1 MVTLRPIL
9 SRRSASAVWPMN
21 RLPTIEDVA
30 RAAGVHHSTVSRAL
44 RKSPSIPT
52 ATRERIEAVARE
64 IGYRPD
70 PLLSALANR
79 KQMGDAPAYRATLAW
94 LTNFESA
101 RGWAARVHIRGY
113 HEGAKARAEQ
123 LGFVLDEIWSR
134 ESGQSSAGLSR
145 LLRARGIRGILLPPQ
160 PVPHTHIQLDWSDVA
175 AVSFGSTL
183 TRPHLHTVGHDHY
196 RSLAKLVRHL
206 AALGFRAPAFFYEQE
221 IDERVDGTWAAG
233 FRHGMELA
241 GLPAARALHPL
252 RKVDPDAVV
261 ARLKKEKPDVLLANH
276 SLWRA
281 LAPRVA
287 AAGLRVP
294 EHLSVAVI
302 TVPDGDTE
310 LGGITEN
317 ARLMGS
323 MAVDLL
329 SGLLQ
334 RGDYGLPRRPFR
346 MVVEGEYTA
355 GGTIVPPVRPARRS
369 EGSVKAKAGRRKS

>member
-1 MVTLRPIL
+1 MASARPIL
-9 SRRSASAVWPMN
+9 SRRKAGAAWPMN

-44 RKSPSIPT
+44 RRSPSIPS
-52 ATRERIEAVARE
+52 ATRERIENVARE

-79 KQMGDAPAYRATLAW
+79 KQIGDAPAYRATLAW
-94 LTNFESA
+94 LTNFETA
-101 RGWAARVHIRGY
+101 RGWASRVHIRAY
-113 HEGAKARAEQ
+113 HEGAKARAEE

-160 PVPHTHIQLDWSDVA
+160 PVPHTHIQLDWSGVA

-183 TRPHLHTVGHDHY
+183 TRPNLHTVGHDHY

-206 AALGFRAPAFFYEQE
+206 AALGFRTPAFFYEQE

-252 RKVDPDAVV
+252 RKIDADVVV
-261 ARLKKEKPDVLLANH
+261 ARIKKEKPDVLLVNH
-276 SLWRA
+276 SLWRL

-294 EHLSVAVI
+294 EKMSVAVV
-302 TVPDGDTE
+302 TVPDADND

-317 ARLMGS
+317 APLLGA
-323 MAVDLL
+323 MAVDTL

-334 RGDYGLPRRPFR
+334 RGDYGLPKRPFR
-346 MVVEGEYTA
+346 LFAEGEYVP
-355 GGTIVPPVRPARRS
+355 GKTILAPARPGVRR
-369 EGSVKAKAGRRKS
+369 GSPRRR

>member
-1 MVTLRPIL
+1 M
-9 SRRSASAVWPMN
+9 S

-44 RKSPSIPT
+44 RRSPSIP
-52 ATRERIEAVARE
+52 ASTRERIEAVARDL
-64 IGYRPD
+64 GYRPD

-79 KQMGDAPAYRATLAW
+79 KQLGEAPAYRATLAW
-94 LTNFESA
+94 MTNFDTA
-101 RGWAARVHIRGY
+101 RGWASRVHIRGY
-113 HEGAKARAEQ
+113 YEGAKARAEQ
-123 LGFVLDEIWSR
+123 LGFVIDEIWSR

-145 LLRARGIRGILLPPQ
+145 LLRARGIKGILLPPQ
-160 PVPHTHIQLDWSDVA
+160 PVPHTHIQLGWSDFA

-206 AALGFRAPAFFYEQE
+206 AAVGFRNPAFFYEQE
-221 IDERVDGTWAAG
+221 IDERVEGTWTAG

-252 RKVDPDAVV
+252 RKIDTEAIV
-261 ARLKKEKPDVLLANH
+261 ARIKKEKPDILLVNH
-276 SLWRA
+276 SLWRL
-281 LAPRVA
+281 LAPKVE

-294 EHLSVAVI
+294 EKMSIAVV
-302 TVPDGDTE
+302 TVPDSNEE
-310 LGGITEN
+310 LGGVTEN
-317 ARLMGS
+317 SARMGA

-355 GGTIVPPVRPARRS
+355 GRTIVPPVGAKKPAAPKS
-369 EGSVKAKAGRRKS
+369 AAKSKSARARL

>member
-1 MVTLRPIL
+1 M
-9 SRRSASAVWPMN
+9 
-21 RLPTIEDVA
+21 A
-30 RAAGVHHSTVSRAL
+30 RVAGVHHSTVSRAL
-44 RKSPSIPT
+44 RRSPSIPA
-52 ATRERIEAVARE
+52 ATRERIESIARE
-64 IGYRPD
+64 LGYRPD

-79 KQMGDAPAYRATLAW
+79 KQTGDAPAYRATLAW
-94 LTNFESA
+94 VTNFDTA
-101 RGWAARVHIRGY
+101 RGWAQRVHIRGY

-134 ESGQSSAGLSR
+134 EKGQSSAGLSR
-145 LLRARGIRGILLPPQ
+145 LLRARGIKGILLPPQ
-160 PVPHTHIQLDWSDVA
+160 PVPHTHIQLDWTDFA

-206 AALGFRAPAFFYEQE
+206 AAMGFRAPAFYYEQE

-233 FRHGMELA
+233 FRHGMEVA

-252 RKVDPDAVV
+252 RKVDPGAIVD
-261 ARLKKEKPDVLLANH
+261 RLKKDKPDILLVNH
-276 SLWRA
+276 SLWRE

-294 EHLSVAVI
+294 GNLSVAVV
-302 TVPDGDTE
+302 TVPDDNGE

-317 ARLMGS
+317 ARLMGA
-323 MAVDLL
+323 MAVDTL

-334 RGDYGLPRRPFR
+334 RGDYGLPKRPFR
-346 MVVEGEYTA
+346 FLTEGEYVSGRTIKPLSA
-355 GGTIVPPVRPARRS
+355 SGGRRRS
-369 EGSVKAKAGRRKS
+369 R